1 MLTDIETRAMLDI
14 EQLTSHA
21 KEEPKDLN
29 NFENTQRL
37 LYIHEKAGR
46 MTAQTTMM
54 LKEKQD
60 AAKKASQK
68 DIVPIKRR
76 VVARA
81 VKPEL
86 RKKTPPKVTDS
97 D

>member
-14 EQLTSHA
+14 EKLTSHA

-29 NFENTQRL
+29 NFENNQRI
-37 LYIHEKAGR
+37 LYLQDKAAR
-46 MTAQTTMM
+46 KTAQMVKL

-68 DIVPIKRR
+68 DIAPMRRR
-76 VVARA
+76 VV
-81 VKPEL
+81 
-86 RKKTPPKVTDS
+86 
-97 D
+97 